1 MAQNPNAPESD
12 SAFAAYDMRMSQLA
26 IEQAL
31 GQYVRKKFEDAE
43 QHRAEIGLS
52 RRLEAC
58 LRAKKR
64 EYTQEE
70 LQMHGGID
78 IYVGICD
85 LKSKGAESWIT
96 DILLSSIDKPFT
108 LKPTPIPELPDW
120 MKEQVVDMLEDEL
133 MSLGGMENMGALMD
147 RAKELKNI
155 TLKYA
160 YAQAERAAAG
170 MERHIE
176 DQLVEGGW
184 RIEFANFVHNLTVF
198 PFAVLK
204 APAITSKPI
213 GRWDGNSYKVE
224 QQPVWSVKAISPF
237 DCFWSP
243 DSTNP
248 QDGEYFIHRARMGHA
263 QLHNCI
269 GLPGFNEE
277 AIRQVL
283 DSYAHGFSIE
293 ANGDSVRDDLEE
305 KEETLF
311 SSNLV
316 DVIVMNGLVPGDLLA
331 DNGVIVPDI
340 QQHYE
345 SEVWVVNDICIRA
358 VLNTHPLLARP
369 VYGTSFGKIPGTF
382 AGNGVVDLVRDIE
395 RMGNASIRAMLRNF
409 AYSAGPIA
417 EAVAERFETGEE
429 YDQIEPFK
437 IYHVKPDFTGQN
449 GEAMRFKIVPN
460 VANQLLDA
468 FSYYMKLADD
478 FSQVPA
484 YVLGNPQVAGAGRTL
499 GGLSMLMGNAAK
511 GIKQVLLNID
521 RDIIEPMIQSYYV
534 LNMTIGDDDDIKAD
548 AKVVARGAS
557 GLLQRELAQTR
568 TIEILNLLTPYVQ
581 AGALDAA
588 SIKILLREILKTTGL
603 PVDDIIPDPNR
614 MAELESALGRLGVVN
629 GLDRGASTP
638 VPLPPQSRPPNPEP
652 AAPVPVNLPTG
663 A

>member
-1 MAQNPNAPESD
+1 MDKTSDDPFVLYEQSMAQ
-12 SAFAAYDMRMSQLA
+12 LTV
-26 IEQAL
+26 EQAL
-31 GQYVRKKFEDAE
+31 GQYVKSKFEQAE
-43 QHRAEIGLS
+43 RHRVEIGLTS
-52 RRLEAC
+52 RLEAC

-70 LQMHGGID
+70 LQLHNGID
-78 IYVGICD
+78 IYVGLCD

-108 LKPTPIPELPDW
+108 LKPTPIPDLPEW
-120 MKEQVVDMLEDEL
+120 MKDQVVDMLEEEL
-133 MSLGGMENMGALMD
+133 AALGGMENMSALMD
-147 RAKELKNI
+147 KAKELKTA

-160 YAQAERAAAG
+160 FAKAERASAA

-176 DQLVEGGW
+176 DQLIEGGW
-184 RIEFANFVHNLTVF
+184 RTEFAAFIHNLTVF
-198 PFAVLK
+198 PFAVIR
-204 APAITSKPI
+204 APVITAKPM
-213 GRWDGNSYKVE
+213 GRWDGDKFKVT
-224 QQPVWSVKAISPF
+224 QQPVWSVKNISPF

-243 DSTNP
+243 DSTSP
-248 QDGEYFIHRARMGHA
+248 QDGEYFIQRARLGHP
-263 QLHNCI
+263 QLYNCI

-283 DSYAHGFSIE
+283 DTYKHGYSLE
-293 ANGDSVRDDLEE
+293 VQGDSTRDSLEE

-311 SSNLV
+311 NGNLV
-316 DVIVMNGLVPGDLLA
+316 EVLIMNGLVPGDLLF
-331 DNGVIVPDI
+331 DNGVIVPDL

-345 SEVWVVNDICIRA
+345 SEIWVVDNICIRA
-358 VLNTHPLLARP
+358 VLNTHPLLSRP
-369 VYGTSFGKIPGTF
+369 IYSTCFSKVPGTF
-382 AGNGVVDLVRDIE
+382 AGQGVVDLVRDIE
-395 RMGNASIRAMLRNF
+395 RMANASMRAALRNF

-417 EAVAERFETGEE
+417 EAVAERFEAGENFTE
-429 YDQIEPFK
+429 IQPFR
-437 IYHVKPDFTGQN
+437 IYSVKPDYSGQN
-449 GEAMRFKIVPN
+449 GEAMRFKVVPN
-460 VANQLLDA
+460 VANQLMEA
-468 FSYYMKLADD
+468 FAYYMKLADD

-521 RDIIEPMIQSYYV
+521 RDIIEPMVESYYV
-534 LNMTIGDDDDIKAD
+534 LNMAMGDDEDIKAD
-548 AKVVARGAS
+548 AQIVARGAS

-581 AGALDAA
+581 AGALDME

-614 MAELESALGRLGVVN
+614 MQELESALSRLGVVN
-629 GLDRGASTP
+629 GLARGTSTP
-638 VPLPPQSRPPNPEP
+638 VPLPPQSQPPNVDP
-652 AAPVPVNLPTG
+652 AFPTPVNLPTG

>member
-1 MAQNPNAPESD
+1 MVQTSETPESND
-12 SAFAAYDMRMSQLA
+12 AFSAYDAHISQLA

-31 GQYVRKKFEDAE
+31 GRYVRQKFNIAE
-43 QHRAEIGLS
+43 QHRTEIGLG

-70 LQMHGGID
+70 LDLHKGID

-108 LKPTPIPELPDW
+108 LKTTPIPELPEW

-133 MSLGGMENMGALMD
+133 AAMGDMQDMSMLID
-147 RAKELKNI
+147 KAKELKTA

-160 YAQAERAAAG
+160 QAQAERAASG
-170 MERHIE
+170 MEKHIE
-176 DQLVEGGW
+176 DQLIEGGW
-184 RIEFANFVHNLTVF
+184 RNEFAAFIHNLTVF
-198 PFAVLK
+198 PFSVLR
-204 APAITSKPI
+204 APVITSKPV
-213 GRWDGNSYKVE
+213 GRWDGDKYRVS

-277 AIRQVL
+277 AIRNVL
-283 DSYAHGFSIE
+283 DSYRHGFSLE
-293 ANGDSVRDDLEE
+293 ANGDSSRDDLEE

-311 SSNLV
+311 SGNLV
-316 DVIVMNGLVPGDLLA
+316 EVLVMNGLVPGELLA
-331 DNGVIVPDI
+331 DNGVIIPDV

-345 SEVWVVNDICIRA
+345 SEVWVIDDVCIRA
-358 VLNTHPLLARP
+358 VLNTHPLLVRP
-369 VYGTSFGKIPGTF
+369 VYGTSFSKIPGTF
-382 AGNGVVDLVRDIE
+382 AGNGTVDLVRDIE
-395 RMGNASIRAMLRNF
+395 RMANASMRAALRNF

-417 EAVAERFETGEE
+417 EAVVERFEAGENPTE
-429 YDQIEPFK
+429 VEPFR
-437 IYHVKPDFTGQN
+437 IYSVKPDYSGQN
-449 GEAMRFKIVPN
+449 GEALKFKLVPN
-460 VANQLLDA
+460 VAAQLLEA
-468 FSYYMKLADD
+468 FAYYMKLADD

-484 YVLGNPQVAGAGRTL
+484 YVLGSPQVAGAGRTL

-534 LNMTIGDDDDIKAD
+534 LNMTVGEEEDIKAD
-548 AKVVARGAS
+548 AQIVARGAS

-581 AGALDAA
+581 AGVLDAD
-588 SIKILLREILKTTGL
+588 SIKTLLREILKTTGL
-603 PVDDIIPDPNR
+603 PVDDIIPDPQRIND
-614 MAELESALGRLGVVN
+614 LQSALGRVGVVN
-629 GLDRGASTP
+629 GLDRGASNP
-638 VPLPPQSRPPNPEP
+638 VSLPPQSQPPSTNPP
-652 AAPVPVNLPTG
+652 APTPVNVPTG